1 MSKQKINECM
11 KKKEYIQPE
20 LAVVEVE
27 LQRMIALSGQLDT
40 TPANE
45 IDDPDDIGSREDGFF
60 GF

>member
-1 MSKQKINECM
+1 M

-27 LQRMIALSGQLDT
+27 LQRMIANSPGY
-40 TPANE
+40 
-45 IDDPDDIGSREDGFF
+45 DPDNTTEEVNGNLGREDGFF

>member
-27 LQRMIALSGQLDT
+27 LQRMIAFSSDLD
-40 TPANE
+40 PNE
-45 IDDPDDIGSREDGFF
+45 NINDPNNVGSREDGFF